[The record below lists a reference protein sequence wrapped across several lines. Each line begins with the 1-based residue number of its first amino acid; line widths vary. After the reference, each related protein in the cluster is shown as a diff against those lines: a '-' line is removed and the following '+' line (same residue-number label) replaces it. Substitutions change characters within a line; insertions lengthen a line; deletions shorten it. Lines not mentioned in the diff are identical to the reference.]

1 MYTIPIVIL
10 IIGLLLL
17 GVNIYLLFSDYK
29 YVLQSKVKHYLIVN
43 ILSIVLAVSIIICAS
58 VYFFMIYSQL
68 Q

>member
-58 VYFFMIYSQL
+58 IYFFMIYSQL

>member
-43 ILSIVLAVSIIICAS
+43 ILSIILAVSIIICAS

>member
-17 GVNIYLLFSDYK
+17 GVNTYLLFSDYK

-43 ILSIVLAVSIIICAS
+43 ILSIILAVSIIICAS

>member
-1 MYTIPIVIL
+1 MYIIPIVIL

-29 YVLQSKVKHYLIVN
+29 YVLQSQVKHYLIVN
-43 ILSIVLAVSIIICAS
+43 ILSIILAVSIIICAS

-68 Q
+68 

>member
-29 YVLQSKVKHYLIVN
+29 YG
-43 ILSIVLAVSIIICAS
+43 
-58 VYFFMIYSQL
+58 
-68 Q
+68 

>member
-68 Q
+68 

>member
-29 YVLQSKVKHYLIVN
+29 YVLQSKVKHYLIMN
-43 ILSIVLAVSIIICAS
+43 ILSIILAVSIIICAS

>member
-10 IIGLLLL
+10 ITGLLLL

-58 VYFFMIYSQL
+58 VYFFMVYSQL